1 MTRNLRRYELKRILL
16 PLLACCAISA
26 TASANTGTSPPGCTP
41 LPGAET
47 LRDVQ
52 RPDFVIMGE
61 AHGTAE
67 LPAAFADLV
76 CAYVQT
82 GTPLTVGVEFL
93 PEEQPALDAYL
104 ASNGDDAARAALLA
118 SPAWAIRDGRAS
130 RAIFDLVEALR
141 RMRAW
146 HPDLAV
152 VAFDHPSEQPG
163 TSAAR
168 EKGMAD
174 LLLAARRARPAA
186 PVLALT
192 GNGHAGKSE
201 WTSLG
206 PPFAAMSQH
215 LPSDRT
221 VAMSFDVPGG
231 EIWACQRAAEDAAEE
246 CAPRPVPVRNANPVR
261 GVSAGSDRKGFD
273 ATVSVGTAFSASPPA
288 RAEP

>member
-1 MTRNLRRYELKRILL
+1 MKNILL
-16 PLLACCAISA
+16 PVLACCAA
-26 TASANTGTSPPGCTP
+26 PVASANAVTSSPGCTP
-41 LPGAET
+41 LPGAEM

-52 RPDFVIMGE
+52 KPDFVIMGE
-61 AHGTAE
+61 AHGTTE

-76 CAYVQT
+76 CAYAKT
-82 GTPLTVGVEFL
+82 GAPLTVGVEFL
-93 PEEQPALDAYL
+93 PTEQPALDTYL
-104 ASNGDDAARAALLA
+104 ASNGDDAAKAALLA

-130 RAIFDLVEALR
+130 QAIFDLVEALR

-152 VAFDHPSEQPG
+152 VAFDHPSEHAG

-174 LLLAARRARPAA
+174 LLQAARRARPAA

-221 VAMSFDVPGG
+221 ITLSFDVPGG
-231 EIWACQRAAEDAAEE
+231 EIWACQRPAEDGAEE
-246 CAPRPVPVRNANPVR
+246 CTPRPVPVRNTNPVR

-273 ATVSVGTAFSASPPA
+273 ATISVGTVFSASPPA